1 MSKKDDIVSRLKTWR
16 KYHIPGQSHY
26 KTLKINACFISA
38 ANSMEH
44 ELEKARICWRLRN
57 EGHDY
62 ITEAA
67 KNQKEPDG
75 TERRVDIVDLETGI
89 EYEVETDPR
98 RAKRFKGMAGVE
110 VIQI

>member
-1 MSKKDDIVSRLKTWR
+1 VSKKTEIISRLKTWR
-16 KYHIPGQSHY
+16 KYHIPGQAHF
-26 KTLKINACFISA
+26 KTVKMNACFISA
-38 ANSMEH
+38 ANSKEH
-44 ELEKARICWRLRN
+44 ELKKAEICWDLRCQ
-57 EGHDY
+57 GHDY

-75 TERRVDIVDLETGI
+75 SERRVDVVDLESGI

-98 RAKRFKGMAGVE
+98 RAARFKGMKGVE